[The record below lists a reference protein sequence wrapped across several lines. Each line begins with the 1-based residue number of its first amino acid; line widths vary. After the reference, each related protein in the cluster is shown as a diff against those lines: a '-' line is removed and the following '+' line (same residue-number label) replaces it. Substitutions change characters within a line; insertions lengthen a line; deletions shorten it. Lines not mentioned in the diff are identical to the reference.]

1 VRSHSL
7 LRGLGFRGR
16 LFLFLLAFALVPSI
30 LLVVSWAATT
40 RVAIPMMGGR
50 AWDSVVASG
59 QRAITGARERPG
71 SAETRKALA
80 EHERRLDEGFTMS
93 RRGEF
98 FMRKSGPLL
107 LGGTIALIAVL
118 GLLAANIAGH
128 LSRALTR
135 PLQEV
140 VEWTDL
146 IAKGE
151 KLPQGPPRKG
161 APEFQLLR
169 LRMQRMASE
178 LRLGR
183 QRAVEAERAAALRE
197 SARQVAHELKNPL
210 TPIRFAVAR
219 LKRHAT
225 REIAEAVEVL
235 ELETGRLD
243 AMARSF
249 AQFGKLPEGP
259 RATVDLGELVRYAA
273 RATTAPGVDIEV
285 EVADDAPMIE
295 GHYDALSRA
304 VSNVVINAVDACEGQ
319 GQVVLSVK
327 RANLEGRNAAEV
339 TVSDTGRGIEPE
351 KLPHVFEPYMTTK
364 PGGTGLG
371 LAIVRQTILAH
382 DGRVEASSV
391 PGAGT
396 LIRMVLPASANADPS
411 PTLPFV
417 AVAPQGKLE

>member
-7 LRGLGFRGR
+7 FRGLGFRGR

-30 LLVVSWAATT
+30 LLVISWAATT
-40 RVAIPMMGGR
+40 RMAIPLMGGG
-50 AWDSVVASG
+50 AWDSVVATG
-59 QRAITGARERPG
+59 QRAITGAREHPT
-71 SAETRKALA
+71 APATKQALA
-80 EHERRLDEGFTMS
+80 EHEQRLNEGFTMS
-93 RRGEF
+93 RRGALL
-98 FMRKSGPLL
+98 MRNSGPLVI
-107 LGGTIALIAVL
+107 GGTIVLIVL
-118 GLLAANIAGH
+118 LGVLATNIAGH

-135 PLQEV
+135 PLQEI

-146 IAKGE
+146 IARGE
-151 KLPQGPPRKG
+151 KLPEGPPKKG

-169 LRMQRMASE
+169 LRMMRMASE

-225 REIAEAVEVL
+225 PDIAEAVEVL

-243 AMARSF
+243 EMARSF

-259 RATVDLGELVRYAA
+259 RAPVDLGELVRYAA
-273 RATTAPGVDIEV
+273 RATTAPGVDIAV
-285 EVADDAPMIE
+285 EVAEDAPMIE

-304 VSNVVINAVDACEGQ
+304 VANVVINAVDACEGQ

-327 RANLEGRNAAEV
+327 RAHMDGRDAAEV
-339 TVSDTGRGIEPE
+339 TVSDTGRGIEAE
-351 KLPHVFEPYMTTK
+351 KLPHVFEPYVTTK

-382 DGRVEASSV
+382 DGHVDASSV
-391 PGAGT
+391 AGSGT
-396 LIRMVLPASANADPS
+396 SIRMVLPAQPKADPS
-411 PTLPFV
+411 LRS
-417 AVAPQGKLE
+417 G

>member
-1 VRSHSL
+1 MRSHSVM
-7 LRGLGFRGR
+7 RGFGFRGR
-16 LFLFLLAFALVPSI
+16 LFVFLLAFALVPSI
-30 LLVVSWAATT
+30 LLGIGWAATSRWALPIVGAT
-40 RVAIPMMGGR
+40 G
-50 AWDSVVASG
+50 AWDSVYASG
-59 QRAITGARERPG
+59 QRAITGARDRPG
-71 SAETRKALA
+71 TRATRGELL
-80 EHERRLDEGFTMS
+80 EHEQRLNEGLTMARRTSLIVRNADKAIVGAVVILTI
-93 RRGEF
+93 F
-98 FMRKSGPLL
+98 F
-107 LGGTIALIAVL
+107 
-118 GLLAANIAGH
+118 GLLATNIAGH

-135 PLQEV
+135 PLQEL

-146 IAKGE
+146 ITRGE
-151 KLPQGPPRKG
+151 ALPAGPPRKG

-169 LRMQRMASE
+169 HRMQRMAAE

-183 QRAVEAERAAALRE
+183 QRAVEAERAATLRE

-225 REIAEAVEVL
+225 PEIAEAVEVL

-259 RATVDLGELVRYAA
+259 RAAVDLGELVRYSA

-285 EVADDAPMIE
+285 DVAADAPMIE

-304 VSNVVINAVDACEGQ
+304 VANVVINAVEACEGQ
-319 GQVVLSVK
+319 GQVVLSV
-327 RANLEGRNAAEV
+327 RRVDLEGRQAAEV
-339 TVSDTGRGIEPE
+339 IVSDTGRGIAPDR
-351 KLPHVFEPYMTTK
+351 LAHVFEPYVSTK

-382 DGRVEASSV
+382 DGQVDASSV
-391 PGAGT
+391 PGSGT
-396 LIRMVLPASANADPS
+396 SIRMVLPAAVSADPS
-411 PTLPFV
+411 LRS
-417 AVAPQGKLE
+417 G

>member
-1 VRSHSL
+1 

-16 LFLFLLAFALVPSI
+16 LFVFLLTFALVPSI
-30 LLVVSWAATT
+30 LLAIGWAATT
-40 RVAIPMMGGR
+40 RMVLPMIGGG
-50 AWDSVVASG
+50 AWDSVVSTG
-59 QRAITGARERPG
+59 QRAIEGARERPRA
-71 SAETRKALA
+71 AETKQALI
-80 EHERRLDEGFTMS
+80 EHEQRLEEGLRFS
-93 RRGEF
+93 RGGALLTRNL
-98 FMRKSGPLL
+98 RPLVI
-107 LGGTIALIAVL
+107 GGTIVLIVILGVL
-118 GLLAANIAGH
+118 ATNIAGH

-151 KLPQGPPRKG
+151 KLPEGPPKKG

-219 LKRHAT
+219 LKRHST
-225 REIAEAVEVL
+225 PEIAEAVEVL
-235 ELETGRLD
+235 ELETQRLD

-259 RATVDLGELVRYAA
+259 RAPVDLGELVRYAA

-285 EVADDAPMIE
+285 DVADDAPMIE

-304 VSNVVINAVDACEGQ
+304 VANVVINAVDACDGQ
-319 GQVVLSVK
+319 GQVVLSVT
-327 RANLEGRNAAEV
+327 RADLDGRDAAVV

-351 KLPHVFEPYMTTK
+351 KLPHVFEPYVTTK

-382 DGRVEASSV
+382 DGRVDASSV
-391 PGAGT
+391 PGSGT
-396 LIRMVLPASANADPS
+396 SIRMVLPAAAEAGPS
-411 PTLPFV
+411 LRS
-417 AVAPQGKLE
+417 G

>member
-1 VRSHSL
+1 
-7 LRGLGFRGR
+7 
-16 LFLFLLAFALVPSI
+16 
-30 LLVVSWAATT
+30 
-40 RVAIPMMGGR
+40 
-50 AWDSVVASG
+50 
-59 QRAITGARERPG
+59 
-71 SAETRKALA
+71 
-80 EHERRLDEGFTMS
+80 
-93 RRGEF
+93 
-98 FMRKSGPLL
+98 
-107 LGGTIALIAVL
+107 
-118 GLLAANIAGH
+118 
-128 LSRALTR
+128 
-135 PLQEV
+135 
-140 VEWTDL
+140 
-146 IAKGE
+146 
-151 KLPQGPPRKG
+151 
-161 APEFQLLR
+161 
-169 LRMQRMASE
+169 MASE

>member
-30 LLVVSWAATT
+30 LLTIGWAATA
-40 RVAIPMMGGR
+40 RAVLPMIGGG
-50 AWDSVVASG
+50 AWDSVVATG
-59 QRAITGARERPG
+59 QRAIAGARERPR
-71 SAETRKALA
+71 APETRRALE
-80 EHERRLDEGFTMS
+80 EHEQWLETGLTRSSQTALII
-93 RRGEF
+93 RRG
-98 FMRKSGPLL
+98 GPLVI
-107 LGGTIALIAVL
+107 GTIIVL
-118 GLLAANIAGH
+118 MIVFAALAANIAGH
-128 LSRALTR
+128 LSRAMTR
-135 PLQEV
+135 PLQEI

-151 KLPQGPPRKG
+151 KLPEGPPKRG

-169 LRMQRMASE
+169 LRMQRMAAE
-178 LRLGR
+178 IRLGR
-183 QRAVEAERAAALRE
+183 QRAIEAERAATLRE

-219 LKRHAT
+219 LKRHASP
-225 REIAEAVEVL
+225 EIAEAVEVL

-259 RATVDLGELVRYAA
+259 RAPVDLGELVRYAA

-285 EVADDAPMIE
+285 DVADDAPMIE

-304 VSNVVINAVDACEGQ
+304 VANVVINAVDACEGQ

-327 RANLEGRNAAEV
+327 RANLDGRHAAEV
-339 TVSDTGRGIEPE
+339 TVTDTGRGITPE
-351 KLPHVFEPYMTTK
+351 KLPHVFEPYVTTK

-382 DGRVEASSV
+382 DGDVEATSL
-391 PGAGT
+391 PGSGT
-396 LIRMVLPASANADPS
+396 SIRMVFPAAREADPS
-411 PTLPFV
+411 V
-417 AVAPQGKLE
+417 RSG

>member
-1 VRSHSL
+1 M
-7 LRGLGFRGR
+7 RGLGFRGR

-30 LLVVSWAATT
+30 LLGISWAATT
-40 RVAIPMMGGR
+40 RLALPLVGATG
-50 AWDSVVASG
+50 AWDRVVSSG
-59 QRAITGARERPG
+59 QRAIAGARTRPQ
-71 SAETRKALA
+71 SAETRAALA
-80 EHERRLDEGFTMS
+80 EHEQRLDEGLTRASQTNFL
-93 RRGEF
+93 
-98 FMRKSGPLL
+98 MRNVDRSVIVA
-107 LGGTIALIAVL
+107 TIVLIIVF
-118 GLLAANIAGH
+118 GVLAANIAGH
-128 LSRALTR
+128 LSRSLTR

-151 KLPQGPPRKG
+151 KLPEGPPRRG

-169 LRMQRMASE
+169 LRMYRMAAE

-183 QRAVEAERAAALRE
+183 QRAIEAERAAALRE

-219 LKRHAT
+219 LKRHASP
-225 REIAEAVEVL
+225 EIAEAVEVL

-259 RATVDLGELVRYAA
+259 RAPVDLGELVRYAA
-273 RATTAPGVDIEV
+273 RATTAPGIDIEV
-285 EVADDAPMIE
+285 DVAADAPMID
-295 GHYDALSRA
+295 GHYEALSRA
-304 VSNVVINAVDACEGQ
+304 VANVVINAVDACEGQ

-327 RANLEGRNAAEV
+327 RTDIDGRAAAEV

-351 KLPHVFEPYMTTK
+351 KLPKVFEPYMTTK

-382 DGRVEASSV
+382 DGQVDATSV
-391 PGAGT
+391 PGSGT
-396 LIRMVLPASANADPS
+396 SIRMILPAEQKADPS
-411 PTLPFV
+411 RSLPRE
-417 AVAPQGKLE
+417 ADPSLRR

>member
-1 VRSHSL
+1 M
-7 LRGLGFRGR
+7 RGLGFRGR

-30 LLVVSWAATT
+30 LLAIGWAATT
-40 RVAIPMMGGR
+40 RMFLPMIGGG
-50 AWDSVVASG
+50 AWDSVVSTG
-59 QRAITGARERPG
+59 QRAIAGARERPR
-71 SAETRKALA
+71 SSETKQALA
-80 EHERRLDEGFTMS
+80 EHEQRLEEGLRYS
-93 RRGEF
+93 RGGALI
-98 FMRKSGPLL
+98 MRNLRPLVI
-107 LGGTIALIAVL
+107 GGTIALIAVL
-118 GLLAANIAGH
+118 GLLATNIAGH

-135 PLQEV
+135 PLQEI

-151 KLPQGPPRKG
+151 KLPEGPPKKG

-219 LKRHAT
+219 LKRHASP
-225 REIAEAVEVL
+225 EIAEAVEVL
-235 ELETGRLD
+235 ELETQRLD

-259 RATVDLGELVRYAA
+259 RAPVDLGELVRYAA

-285 EVADDAPMIE
+285 DVADDAPMIE

-304 VSNVVINAVDACEGQ
+304 VANVVINAVDACDGQ

-327 RANLEGRNAAEV
+327 RADLDGRDAAVV

-351 KLPHVFEPYMTTK
+351 KLPHVFDPYMTTK

-382 DGRVEASSV
+382 DGRVDASSV
-391 PGAGT
+391 PGSGT
-396 LIRMVLPASANADPS
+396 SIRMVLPAGGEAGPS
-411 PTLPFV
+411 LRS
-417 AVAPQGKLE
+417 G

>member
-16 LFLFLLAFALVPSI
+16 LFVFLLAFALVPSI
-30 LLVVSWAATT
+30 LLAIGWAATT
-40 RVAIPMMGGR
+40 RLVLPMIGGG
-50 AWDSVVASG
+50 AWDSVVATG
-59 QRAITGARERPG
+59 QRAIAGARERPA
-71 SAETRKALA
+71 SPDTRRALA
-80 EHERRLDEGFTMS
+80 EHEQRLEEGLLMS
-93 RRGEF
+93 RRGAF
-98 FMRKSGPLL
+98 SVRNIRPLVI
-107 LGGTIALIAVL
+107 GGTIALIVIL
-118 GLLAANIAGH
+118 GLLATNIAGH

-135 PLQEV
+135 PLQEIV
-140 VEWTDL
+140 DWTDL

-151 KLPQGPPRKG
+151 KLPEGPPKKG

-169 LRMQRMASE
+169 LRMQRMAAE

-183 QRAVEAERAAALRE
+183 QRAIEAERAAALRE

-219 LKRHAT
+219 LKRHASP
-225 REIAEAVEVL
+225 EIAEAVEVL

-259 RATVDLGELVRYAA
+259 RAPVDLGELVRYAA

-285 EVADDAPMIE
+285 DVAADAPMIE

-304 VSNVVINAVDACEGQ
+304 VANVVINAVDACEGQ

-327 RANLEGRNAAEV
+327 RADLDGRHAAEV
-339 TVSDTGRGIEPE
+339 TVSDTGRGIAPE
-351 KLPHVFEPYMTTK
+351 KLPHVFEPYVTTK

-382 DGRVEASSV
+382 DGRVDASSV
-391 PGAGT
+391 PGSGT
-396 LIRMVLPASANADPS
+396 SITMVLPAAGEAAPS
-411 PTLPFV
+411 LRS
-417 AVAPQGKLE
+417 G